1 MHGRRFMP
9 AKSLRALFIPLVLV
23 SGVGLVAAGQF
34 HSPSGVVDEM
44 QAFGSGAPTALEH
57 GDRDD
62 GPDGDDHDEHGE
74 HHEYG
79 EYDEHA
85 VGFDDCTETGLD
97 TGSLPPLT
105 AGDGVGSLPPLP
117 RNPSGNTNSLP
128 PVFDHEDDDDD
139 DEWAGAYGVFDACD
153 DDDDTFDDCA
163 EPSGLDGGSLPPLV
177 TEDQTPASAMNVPP
191 VFEDEDD
198 DDDDGRYSEHGAGY
212 DDCATGGVDAGTLP
226 PLTADDGN
234 SAGVSSL
241 PPLTL
246 GDGRNAGTGSLPP
259 RIPSDDDD
267 DDD

>member
-1 MHGRRFMP
+1 MHGKRFMSGQ
-9 AKSLRALFIPLVLV
+9 SLRALFIPLVLV

-44 QAFGSGAPTALEH
+44 QAFTSGAPTALEH

-62 GPDGDDHDEHGE
+62 GPDGDDHNDHGE
-74 HHEYG
+74 Q
-79 EYDEHA
+79 DEHA
-85 VGFDDCTETGLD
+85 VGFDDCAETGLD
-97 TGSLPPLT
+97 AGSLPPLT
-105 AGDGVGSLPPLP
+105 TGDESSTGVGSLPPLP

-139 DEWAGAYGVFDACD
+139 DEWAGAYGVFDDCD
-153 DDDDTFDDCA
+153 DDDDSFDDCA
-163 EPSGLDGGSLPPLV
+163 GIASFDGDNLPSLLTDDE
-177 TEDQTPASAMNVPP
+177 TTASAMNVPP
-191 VFEDEDD
+191 VFDDEDD
-198 DDDDGRYSEHGAGY
+198 DDDSRYGEHGAGF
-212 DDCATGGVDAGTLP
+212 DDCATDGVDAG
-226 PLTADDGN
+226 PLTSDDGN